1 MNRIQTKRLSA
12 YVAIVSARLIG
23 GAGVLLFAA
32 FLLAG
37 PFSFFPIATSE
48 TNRLLLDGSLSLLFF
63 VQHSGMVRRSFRVRL
78 STMLSSDYH
87 GAIYTVASGAAL
99 TVLVLA
105 WQSTPTVLVAMPDAI
120 RWLFGIFSLLAI
132 VGTVWGVKS
141 LGAFDAYGVSPLLA
155 RFGRPQPESI
165 GLVIR
170 GPYVWVRH
178 PLYSFMLVLFW
189 ASPQVSADRLL
200 FNVLWTS
207 WIVLGSYL
215 EERDLV
221 ASFGDAYRQYQK
233 TVPMLIPWRGR
244 CSRTIQSD

>member
-1 MNRIQTKRLSA
+1 MNNIQTNHWPA

-23 GAGVLLFAA
+23 GVGALLFAA

-37 PFSFFPIATSE
+37 PFSFFVIATSE
-48 TNRLLLDGSLSLLFF
+48 MNRLLLDAFLSLLFF

-78 STMLSSDYH
+78 STMLSPDYH

-99 TVLVLA
+99 IVLVLA
-105 WQSTPTVLVAMPDAI
+105 WQSTPTVLVAMPDVI

-132 VGTVWGVKS
+132 VGTVWGIRS
-141 LGAFDAYGVSPLLA
+141 LGAFDTYGVNPLLA
-155 RFGRPQPESI
+155 RLGRPQAESI

-178 PLYSFMLVLFW
+178 PLYSFMLVLIW

-200 FNVLWTS
+200 LNVLWTS
-207 WIVLGSYL
+207 WIVVGTHL

-221 ASFGDAYRQYQK
+221 AAFGESYRQYQK

-244 CSRTIQSD
+244 CSLATQSD